1 MESVELRKCLPADPG
16 DLYAQSVVRDVLKA
30 LEIHLSKLLGQSFLF
45 RRPTLE
51 ACLDAAE
58 IGPGAPIL
66 EIGPGM
72 GHLTVAMLERGC
84 RVAAVELDHRF
95 AALMSLMPE
104 IYEDRWEGRLS
115 VIQGDALRLDWP
127 SIQGKLEE
135 LGSVSG
141 EIRVVSNLP
150 YRTTVPILMR
160 LLEGPLPIAS
170 LHVLVQAEVA
180 ARFAS
185 QPRRKDYGRVSVMMQ
200 SLCEVRTLRKVSAA
214 NFFPKPRVNSAWVQL
229 TPHVELDMD
238 FVFTHVKPLL
248 GAAFSNRRK
257 QLKRLAVHWVPP
269 GSASPRPDAIRF
281 ALGDSWERRPEELD
295 IAQWHEVARRLA
307 EALSSPERSSE
318 DPIEGGKL

>member
-1 MESVELRKCLPADPG
+1 MESAELRKCLPADIG
-16 DLYAQSVVRDVLKA
+16 DLYAKSVVRDVLKA
-30 LEIHLSKLLGQSFLF
+30 LEIHLSKLLGQNFLF

-72 GHLTVAMLERGC
+72 GHLTVAILERGC

-104 IYEDRWEGRLS
+104 VYEDRWAGRLA
-115 VIQGDALRLDWP
+115 VIQGDALRLEWA
-127 SIQGKLEE
+127 SIQETLQE

-141 EIRVVSNLP
+141 PIRVVSNLP

-160 LLEGPLPIAS
+160 LLEGPLQISA

-185 QPRRKDYGRVSVMMQ
+185 QPRRKDYGRVSVLMQ
-200 SLCEVRTLRKVSAA
+200 SLCQVSTLRKVSAA

-229 TPHVELDMD
+229 TPHAELDLGL
-238 FVFTHVKPLL
+238 VFTRMKPIL

-257 QLKRLAVHWVPP
+257 QLKRLAVHWIPP
-269 GSASPRPDAIRF
+269 GLDSPQPEAIRF
-281 ALGDSWERRPEELD
+281 ALGDWWERRPEELD
-295 IAQWHEVARRLA
+295 IAQWHEVATRLD
-307 EALSSPERSSE
+307 EALSSPDRAS
-318 DPIEGGKL
+318 